1 MYDVTPRIN
10 QVAARSPATPIM
22 LSDVSAERRTLL
34 LPSMQSREYYSEPS
48 VDDLARWAK
57 SDPSYLEAV
66 PNLLG
71 KFHTRFVFYETRY
84 AESALTHASLT
95 FLAE

>member
-1 MYDVTPRIN
+1 
-10 QVAARSPATPIM
+10 M
-22 LSDVSAERRTLL
+22 LSDVSVERRTLL

-71 KFHTRFVFYETRY
+71 KFSSFSTRHVTRRV
-84 AESALTHASLT
+84 L
-95 FLAE
+95 